1 MAILLIVGTAS
12 TVHGLTLFAH
22 EVSSHEVHLHVRV
35 DEGNLT
41 ARSLAGTNE
50 VNGQELDQSPRR
62 IDASM
67 TSWRGFDN
75 VTELEIV
82 GEGTVLVY
90 DGSSGLIVPVPT
102 ATNEGRP
109 TNSSGG
115 QDGSSPTNAT
125 PNATASR
132 GGDATGDI
140 DAGQQEEDP
149 LTSSNSG
156 KGDGSPLAGL
166 STEGQNDEAED
177 EGVASEPVAVAL
189 TVLAVG
195 AFAVER
201 LVSSGSREGEP

>member
-12 TVHGLTLFAH
+12 TVHGLTLFDH
-22 EVSSHEVHLHVRV
+22 EAKSHEVHLRVRV

-102 ATNEGRP
+102 RMDEQSSN
-109 TNSSGG
+109 NSSAG
-115 QDGSSPTNAT
+115 QADPPANAT

-132 GGDATGDI
+132 DEIPTGDHNGSQQ
-140 DAGQQEEDP
+140 DADS
-149 LTSSNSG
+149 LASSSSG
-156 KGDGSPLAGL
+156 EGDGRGL
-166 STEGQNDEAED
+166 GSLPTSGHSDEAEE

-201 LVSSGSREGEP
+201 LVSSGGSGEGDP